1 MEGIA
6 EMTLVH
12 GIQQLDQTIT
22 LFINSFNSPF
32 TDSVWQFFS
41 NKTVWFPFYVIVAVC
56 LFWRLGWKKGIVVF
70 LSCVLTI
77 VCCDQFANF
86 TKEAVERLRPCWD
99 LHMVGGGLHLLE
111 GRGNLYGFYSAH
123 AANAMGFAVSS
134 TMGFRNDTRLK
145 YRGYGIAVT
154 IWAFLVG
161 ISRVFVGKHFFG
173 DVCVGFL
180 VGFLFAWLLSRAATL
195 AIRKFNL

>member
-1 MEGIA
+1 MEELPRYLHHIDKDI
-6 EMTLVH
+6 TLV
-12 GIQQLDQTIT
+12 
-22 LFINSFNSPF
+22 INSLHCPASDFA
-32 TDSVWQFFS
+32 WGIFS
-41 NKTVWFPFYVIVAVC
+41 NKEIWFVLYAAIAFFII
-56 LFWRLGWKKGIVVF
+56 RNLGWRKGILAIV
-70 LSCVLTI
+70 SIVLTI

-86 TKEAVERLRPCWD
+86 TKAAVERLRPCWD

-154 IWAFLVG
+154 VWAFLVG

-180 VGFLFAWLLSRAATL
+180 VGFVFAWLLSRAAKL

>member
-1 MEGIA
+1 
-6 EMTLVH
+6 
-12 GIQQLDQTIT
+12 
-22 LFINSFNSPF
+22 
-32 TDSVWQFFS
+32 
-41 NKTVWFPFYVIVAVC
+41 
-56 LFWRLGWKKGIVVF
+56 
-70 LSCVLTI
+70 
-77 VCCDQFANF
+77 
-86 TKEAVERLRPCWD
+86 
-99 LHMVGGGLHLLE
+99 MVSGGLHLLE

-134 TMGFRNDTRLK
+134 TMGFRNDNRIK